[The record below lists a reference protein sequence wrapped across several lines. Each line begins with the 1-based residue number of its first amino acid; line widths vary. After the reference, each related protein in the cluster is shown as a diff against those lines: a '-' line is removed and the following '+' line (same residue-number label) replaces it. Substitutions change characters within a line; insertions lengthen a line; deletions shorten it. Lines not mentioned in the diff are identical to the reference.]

1 VNRSRLRRSTAVT
14 ATVGAGIFALMAA
27 QPALAAPTPAAAGDF
42 TANGSATLARLDI
55 NAPATPLFPAGSGN
69 LSLVRAENT
78 VDSAHDQAVKAG
90 ASFIAG
96 EALGHKAPDLPKNSV
111 SQTAPA
117 DNAAPA
123 TSSLVDI
130 PQNPLLWGSILPANA
145 HARWND
151 SIACPTGPA
160 EIATSQAKVAD
171 LKALTTAQAA
181 ELPIA
186 VPGVADLPIGD
197 DVTVVDLPDTLRS
210 STAQGFVA
218 VDGQKGLGVAST
230 ASISVAKIILFK
242 NTPAQTT
249 IKVVSPPR
257 LTATAAGSEGGSSVD
272 YDAPILEIEAPG
284 GQKHRIDAPGE
295 EYEIGMKSLDSLPG
309 GLESALQKA
318 GAAAPAQLPALPA
331 LPAVAGESPY
341 LAKLSLGKVTDVVED
356 ANTAQGRLT
365 MLRLD
370 LLSPDGKTPLASLSL
385 GDMRAQATAPDGGVV
400 CNPSP
405 SVLPTET
412 TPGDGSGPVDT
423 LPVTG
428 SDVTLL
434 VAGGGALL
442 LLGRFAMVAAA
453 RRQ

>member
-14 ATVGAGIFALMAA
+14 ATVGAGIFAVMAA

-55 NAPATPLFPAGSGN
+55 NTPATALFPAGSGN

-78 VDSAHDQAVKAG
+78 VDSQQDQAVKAG
-90 ASFIAG
+90 AAFVAG
-96 EALGHKAPDLPKNSV
+96 EVLGHKAPDLPKNSV
-111 SQTAPA
+111 SQVAPP

-123 TSSLVDI
+123 TSSLIDI
-130 PQNPLLWGSILPANA
+130 PKNPLLWGKVLPASA

-160 EIATSQAKVAD
+160 EIASSEAKVAD
-171 LKALTTAQAA
+171 LKALTTEAA

-197 DVTVVDLPDTLRS
+197 DITVVDLPDTLRS
-210 STAQGFVA
+210 STAQNFVA

-230 ASISVAKIILFK
+230 ASISVAKIVLFK
-242 NTPAQTT
+242 NTPAETT
-249 IKVVSPPR
+249 VSVVSPPR
-257 LTATAAGSEGGSSVD
+257 LTATAAGAEGKSSVD
-272 YDAPILEIEAPG
+272 YEAPLLKIKGPG
-284 GQKHRIDAPGE
+284 GVEHELNAPGE
-295 EYEIGMKSLDSLPG
+295 EYEIGLKSLESLPG
-309 GLESALQKA
+309 GLDSALQRA
-318 GAAAPAQLPALPA
+318 GASAPAALPALPA
-331 LPAVAGESPY
+331 LPALAGESPY

-370 LLSPDGKTPLASLSL
+370 VLSPDGVTPLASLSL
-385 GDMRAQATAPDGGVV
+385 GDMRAQATAPNGGVV

-412 TPGDGSGPVDT
+412 TPGDGEGPDT

-442 LLGRFAMVAAA
+442 LLGRFAMVATA

>member
-14 ATVGAGIFALMAA
+14 ATVGAGIFAVMAA
-27 QPALAAPTPAAAGDF
+27 QPAIAAPTPAAAGDF
-42 TANGSATLARLDI
+42 TANGSATLARLDV
-55 NAPATPLFPAGSGN
+55 NTPATALFPAGSGN

-78 VDSAHDQAVKAG
+78 VDSTQDQAVKAG
-90 ASFIAG
+90 AAFIAG
-96 EALGHKAPDLPKNSV
+96 EAFGQKAPDLPKNSV
-111 SQTAPA
+111 SQVAPP
-117 DNAAPA
+117 DNVAPA
-123 TSSLVDI
+123 TSSLVEI
-130 PQNPLLWGSILPANA
+130 PQNPLLWGSVLPANA

-151 SIACPTGPA
+151 SIACPTGPV
-160 EIATSQAKVAD
+160 EIASSQAKVAD
-171 LKALTTAQAA
+171 LKALTSQGAT
-181 ELPIA
+181 LPVA
-186 VPGVADLPIGD
+186 VPGVSDLPIGD

-210 STAQGFVA
+210 STAQGLVK

-230 ASISVAKIILFK
+230 ASISVAKIVLFK

-249 IKVVSPPR
+249 VSVVSPPR
-257 LTATAAGSEGGSSVD
+257 LTATAAGSEGASNVD
-272 YDAPILEIEAPG
+272 YEAPVLKIEAPN
-284 GQKHRIDAPGE
+284 GQTHQIDAPGE
-295 EYEIGMKSLDSLPG
+295 EYEIGMESLESLPG
-309 GLESALQKA
+309 GLDSALQRA
-318 GAAAPAQLPALPA
+318 GSAAPAGLPSLPALPA
-331 LPAVAGESPY
+331 IAGESPY
-341 LAKLSLGKVTDVVED
+341 LAKLSLGKVTDVVEEPG
-356 ANTAQGRLT
+356 TAQGRLT

-385 GDMRAQATAPDGGVV
+385 GDMRAQATAPAGGVV

-412 TPGDGSGPVDT
+412 TPGDGEGPAE

-442 LLGRFAMVAAA
+442 LLGRFAMVATA